1 MRTAERAARWAATW
15 KRAWEALDADTIVGL
30 YAPDALLS
38 TEPFREPYVGR
49 DGVRAYVGRVF
60 GEEEDPQVHV
70 GAPIVEGVRAAVP
83 WWGSLREDGVDT
95 TLAGVSIL
103 RFDDAGLVTEQWDA
117 WNVVRERRPPP
128 EAWGPFAAPIT

>member
-1 MRTAERAARWAATW
+1 MRTAEGAERWAATW
-15 KRAWEALDADTIVGL
+15 KRAWEALDAEAIVGL

-38 TEPFREPYVGR
+38 TEPFREPYAGR

-60 GEEEDPQVHV
+60 AEEEDPQVHV
-70 GAPIVEGVRAAVP
+70 GAPIVEGARAAVP
-83 WWGSLREDGVDT
+83 WWASLREDGVDT